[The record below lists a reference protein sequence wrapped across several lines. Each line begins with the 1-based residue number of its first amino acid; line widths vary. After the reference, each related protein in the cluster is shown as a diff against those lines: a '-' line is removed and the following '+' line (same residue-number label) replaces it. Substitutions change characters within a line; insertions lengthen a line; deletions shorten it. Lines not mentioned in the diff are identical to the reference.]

1 MSTYKIK
8 SGDTLG
14 TIAKRT
20 GTSIAELARLNN
32 ISDVNKIR
40 AGDSLITEAQEA
52 FNSPLTVPVFTP
64 PAARDQDT
72 KLPIGGMFYRPA
84 SDPEAMADSGASFGM
99 LGDAFSTVVNAFG
112 SGFGGGGRTSE
123 NVGGS
128 LRDTETSMPR
138 VPTAAKAYMEAMLG
152 RGNIRDES
160 FFNQEEL
167 GRLTDI
173 ARNKI
178 RSGGSGISYSDYDA
192 DAGKYVGYGMDTP
205 DLGDVNKNLKFTVGK
220 GDLVREGDRVIAA
233 DEYDFDSPSGIGQQ
247 GLLDRLSFIAGRTK
261 DYITEADLNNDG
273 RADQSLYGLAHSLG
287 EAFGPNAGEGPS
299 LRASLGTA
307 ESLGL
312 TQDQFN
318 ALPTLQSYEDRN
330 RSRIKQRGMASINR
344 NNLPIFLGGMR

>member
-14 TIAKRT
+14 AIAKRT

-40 AGDSLITEAQEA
+40 TGDSLITEAQEA

-64 PAARDQDT
+64 PAARDEDT

-112 SGFGGGGRTSE
+112 SGFGGGGRPSE

-330 RSRIKQRGMASINR
+330 RSRIKQRGMASIDR

>member
-14 TIAKRT
+14 AIAKRT

-52 FNSPLTVPVFTP
+52 FKPPPLVPVFTP
-64 PAARDQDT
+64 PAAGDQDT
-72 KLPIGGMFYRPA
+72 KLPIGGMFYRPP
-84 SDPEAMADSGASFGM
+84 SDPEAMADAGAGFGM
-99 LGDAFSTVVNAFG
+99 LGDAFSTVVNALG

-128 LRDTETSMPR
+128 LRNAETSMPR

-152 RGNIRDES
+152 RGNIRDEG
-160 FFNQEEL
+160 FFSQEEL

-205 DLGDVNKNLKFTVGK
+205 DLGNVNKNLKFTVGK
-220 GDLVREGDRVIAA
+220 GDLVRDGDRVIAA
-233 DEYDFDSPSGIGQQ
+233 DEYDFDSPTGIGQQ
-247 GLLDRLSFIAGRTK
+247 GLLDRLGFIAGRAK

-299 LRASLGTA
+299 LRAALGNA

-330 RSRIKQRGMASINR
+330 RSRIKQRGMASIDR